1 MMENIFKV
9 ILVGRL
15 DEQGLPHTGKVL
27 VSKASID
34 KNLKREPLFGNGRN
48 ITSSLLQSWLKP
60 VDKAFNFLVAKIDQF
75 LCAFWPSINIEDKEI
90 VDDVRCSI
98 LCGGFRVGG

>member
-48 ITSSLLQSWLKP
+48 ITSSLLQ
-60 VDKAFNFLVAKIDQF
+60 
-75 LCAFWPSINIEDKEI
+75 
-90 VDDVRCSI
+90 
-98 LCGGFRVGG
+98 